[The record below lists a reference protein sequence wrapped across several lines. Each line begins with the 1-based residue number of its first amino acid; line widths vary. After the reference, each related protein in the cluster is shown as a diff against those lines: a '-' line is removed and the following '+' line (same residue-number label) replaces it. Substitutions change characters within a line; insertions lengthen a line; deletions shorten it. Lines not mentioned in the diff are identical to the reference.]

1 MIAADGRTLSV
12 MERNVVLRDA
22 AGRPIGYQGV
32 LVDVTALREAEHAL
46 RTERDHAHHLLE
58 AAGTFVILL
67 DPAGDV
73 KLVNRRGAAL
83 LGWEPHALAGRDWF
97 ETCVPADDRERR
109 RALFDHAM
117 AAGVTYDERLAE
129 VRIVRRD
136 GAERWLT
143 WHHTLLHDDGGAV
156 TGMLGSG
163 IDVTEH
169 RAAERAIAA
178 LAYRDQLT
186 GLANRALL
194 SEHLELAVAR
204 ARRTGASVGLLYLD
218 LDDFKVVN
226 DSLGHAAGDEVL
238 RLPAARPDRRRR
250 GCDVLARHGGDEFLL
265 PIGDIEGDP
274 ETVARATADRLLAAF
289 ATPVRLG
296 DDEFHIGAS

>member
-32 LVDVTALREAEHAL
+32 LVDVTALREAQHAL

-143 WHHTLLHDDGGAV
+143 WHHTLLHDAGGA
-156 TGMLGSG
+156 GPGLPASRLPRPPHARLRHRR
-163 IDVTEH
+163 H
-169 RAAERAIAA
+169 RAPR
-178 LAYRDQLT
+178 R
-186 GLANRALL
+186 
-194 SEHLELAVAR
+194 R
-204 ARRTGASVGLLYLD
+204 ARHRRAGLPRPAHRPGQPRAAVRAPRAGGRPRPAHRRLGRASVPRPR
-218 LDDFKVVN
+218 
-226 DSLGHAAGDEVL
+226 
-238 RLPAARPDRRRR
+238 RLQGRHRLARPRRRRR
-250 GCDVLARHGGDEFLL
+250 GPAARR
-265 PIGDIEGDP
+265 
-274 ETVARATADRLLAAF
+274 RAPGPPPSRLRC
-289 ATPVRLG
+289 P
-296 DDEFHIGAS
+296 